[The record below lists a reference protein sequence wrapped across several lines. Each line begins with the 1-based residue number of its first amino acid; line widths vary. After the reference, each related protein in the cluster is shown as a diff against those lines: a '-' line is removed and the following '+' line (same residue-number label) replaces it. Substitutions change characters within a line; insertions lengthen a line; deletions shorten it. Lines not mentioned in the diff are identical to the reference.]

1 MSKPMTHLEAF
12 CSPDAINGRVWTDGC
27 SNYKRHYNHLW
38 IDAHKDGA
46 WKFYDEQV
54 AAMSDD
60 VVWAAD
66 EPKTLTPQVA
76 LHALADGKFISV
88 NGLTYRI
95 GDKGAEYYSPTGR
108 WVSSDIIIGALFRGA
123 TIATDPSQPAEPVAQ
138 PVDKDQWGRTV
149 THWDC
154 SFLYRA
160 SCAICSA
167 VDAKA
172 EPQVEYPK
180 SSCSCMGDASCPC
193 RRGK

>member
-60 VVWAAD
+60 VVWAAN

-123 TIATDPSQPAEPVAQ
+123 TIATDPSQPAEDIA
-138 PVDKDQWGRTV
+138 TA
-149 THWDC
+149 
-154 SFLYRA
+154 RA
-160 SCAICSA
+160 ALSRMPSP
-167 VDAKA
+167 A

-193 RRGK
+193 RRNK